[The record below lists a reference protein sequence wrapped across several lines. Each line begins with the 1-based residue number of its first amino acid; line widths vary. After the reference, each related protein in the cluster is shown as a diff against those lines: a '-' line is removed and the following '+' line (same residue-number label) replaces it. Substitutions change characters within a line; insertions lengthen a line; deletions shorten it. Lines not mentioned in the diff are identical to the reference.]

1 MPRDVI
7 GHDRHPKHEVRRRG
21 HPISAVREV
30 FVWSEQEAGAHAS
43 LNIPPP
49 LSARAPH
56 IQVLG
61 KLTLSH
67 RDTRGSKDETDSSSV
82 QMFIKDPSR
91 SPIAPWA

>member
-1 MPRDVI
+1 MTGTLSTRFADGDTPLVPS
-7 GHDRHPKHEVRRRG
+7 GKYLCGV
-21 HPISAVREV
+21 
-30 FVWSEQEAGAHAS
+30 EQEAGAHAS

-67 RDTRGSKDETDSSSV
+67 RDARGARMKQIREVSKCS
-82 QMFIKDPSR
+82 
-91 SPIAPWA
+91 